1 MRSVFKTVELSV
13 EDSTRN
19 AFSSEV
25 NSSKKMALIL
35 LVAIGVLIPA
45 VAILHAVDTSG
56 STNTT
61 GDHDHDDDHDHDMNH
76 GQDHDDNETSDD
88 NSVVHAEH
96 DDLNDN
102 EIETD

>member
-1 MRSVFKTVELSV
+1 M
-13 EDSTRN
+13 
-19 AFSSEV
+19 
-25 NSSKKMALIL
+25 
-35 LVAIGVLIPA
+35 LIPA
-45 VAILHAVDTSG
+45 VAILHAVDMPG

-61 GDHDHDDDHDHDMNH
+61 GDHDDDHHDHDMNH

-102 EIETD
+102 ETETD